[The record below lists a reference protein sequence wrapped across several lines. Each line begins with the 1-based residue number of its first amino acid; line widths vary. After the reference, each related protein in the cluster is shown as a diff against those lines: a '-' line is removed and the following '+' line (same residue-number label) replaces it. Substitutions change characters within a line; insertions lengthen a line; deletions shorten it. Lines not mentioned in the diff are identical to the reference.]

1 MTSEQQALR
10 ETNNLL
16 QCLILSQLQ
25 VYIIDEIQNDNKFWQ
40 QEVKFHSSAL
50 SKAIVKKHG
59 AHINKLFEVKEG
71 EYVGDVTNI
80 VDELVKKLAK
90 ISIQQFGALSE
101 FLDMVI
107 ENPAITISEEEKDTL
122 IKSQAVLINELS
134 QKVASARFAAKTLLE
149 KMTEGLKPNDGSVV
163 SEMLSVE
170 LGKIVNTL
178 TATK

>member
-1 MTSEQQALR
+1 MTEQQQALR

-80 VDELVKKLAK
+80 VDELIKKLAK
-90 ISIQQFGALSE
+90 ASIQQFGAISE

-107 ENPAITISEEEKDTL
+107 ENPAITISEEEKDKL

-134 QKVASARFAAKTLLE
+134 QKVASARFAAKTLSE
-149 KMTEGLKPNDGSVV
+149 KVNNEFKPNTPSVI
-163 SEMLSVE
+163 SEVVSVE
-170 LGKIVNTL
+170 LSKIIDKL
-178 TATK
+178 KA